1 MKGLI
6 FVMTNEPPYCL
17 NLALL
22 HFACFF
28 LSKVKSAYKES
39 VRPKWST
46 ICHNREN
53 DAINH
58 GMKIRKNKRKL
69 PSLVVDDT

>member
-6 FVMTNEPPYCL
+6 FVMTSEPPYCL

-22 HFACFF
+22 HFACFIFF
-28 LSKVKSAYKES
+28 LSKVKSAYKEIIG
-39 VRPKWST
+39 PKWST

-53 DAINH
+53 NVINH
-58 GMKIRKNKRKL
+58 GMKIY
-69 PSLVVDDT
+69 